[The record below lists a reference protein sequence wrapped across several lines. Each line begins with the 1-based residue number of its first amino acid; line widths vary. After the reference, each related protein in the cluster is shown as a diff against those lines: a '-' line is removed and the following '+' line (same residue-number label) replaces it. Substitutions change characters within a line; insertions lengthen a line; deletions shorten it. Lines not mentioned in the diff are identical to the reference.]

1 MTKGQKPEIGH
12 RTIEVSGYGDCQIS
26 TQCTNKEL
34 AVKWLDYGYSE
45 AGQLLFNY
53 GVEGESYAKDAD
65 GNIQY
70 TDLLLNNQDGK
81 GFQEMLQYYAS
92 PGSWGP
98 FLRSGNYMKVAAQ
111 RPQQQESLRVWMD
124 TNMKEH
130 VMPKMQFGEDVASK
144 LSTLETEISTY
155 ADEMGFKFIMGVE
168 PIENFD
174 KYLAQLKSLG
184 VDEYV
189 QEYRKAYD
197 HFKER

>member
-1 MTKGQKPEIGH
+1 
-12 RTIEVSGYGDCQIS
+12 
-26 TQCTNKEL
+26 
-34 AVKWLDYGYSE
+34 
-45 AGQLLFNY
+45 
-53 GVEGESYAKDAD
+53 
-65 GNIQY
+65 
-70 TDLLLNNQDGK
+70 
-81 GFQEMLQYYAS
+81 
-92 PGSWGP
+92 
-98 FLRSGNYMKVAAQ
+98 
-111 RPQQQESLRVWMD
+111 MD

-130 VMPKMQFGEDVASK
+130 VMPKLQFGEDVASK

-155 ADEMGFKFIMGVE
+155 ADEMRFKFIMGVE